1 MAKECFEQVNAVE
14 NGSEQALRALQQM
27 ELEILLAVDAVCAQY
42 QIPYYLGEGTLLG
55 AIRHQ
60 GFIPWDD
67 DVDIIMERSAYER
80 FLQIAPQALAPRFH
94 VQNTVTER
102 LCWVP
107 FTKVRMAQKENQ
119 PFRQQYIA
127 HLTPYNGPYIDIFPM
142 ERVPAPGSRA
152 LIRQH
157 WKVRFYR
164 AMLSLKLGAS
174 KPKDVQKWGIRLLSG
189 FVSVP
194 WLHNRINRWLT
205 RYDAVDTGYVGIL
218 TGYHALE
225 NKVVPQTIFQ
235 QVIRVPF
242 EGHLLPVPVQYDV
255 LLRTVFGEDYMQLPP
270 EEQRVCKHQFDRPE
284 E

>member
-1 MAKECFEQVNAVE
+1 MKKLTVDEMKNIQ
-14 NGSEQALRALQQM
+14 
-27 ELEILLAVDAVCAQY
+27 LEILKSFVAYCENNKLDYFLAAGTAIGAV
-42 QIPYYLGEGTLLG
+42 
-55 AIRHQ
+55 RHQ

-67 DVDIIMERSAYER
+67 DIDVMMPRSSYDEFLKNYLNDQYEVFDCWRREDYYYPFAKLVDKSTLLKEKTS
-80 FLQIAPQALAPRFH
+80 
-94 VQNTVTER
+94 
-102 LCWVP
+102 VP
-107 FTKVRMAQKENQ
+107 TAFGV
-119 PFRQQYIA
+119 
-127 HLTPYNGPYIDIFPM
+127 YIDIFPM